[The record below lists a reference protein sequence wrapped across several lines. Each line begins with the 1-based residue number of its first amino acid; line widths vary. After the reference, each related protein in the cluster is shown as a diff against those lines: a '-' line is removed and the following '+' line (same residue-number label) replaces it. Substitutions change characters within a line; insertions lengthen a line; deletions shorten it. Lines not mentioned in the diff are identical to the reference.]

1 MITAIHLL
9 FLLSNNRNQEFY
21 SKLESIPLENLQ
33 GSYVSYVLLLNDAI
47 EEGNYR
53 KVFSL
58 KNDNPL
64 PEFFGPFLQSISETV
79 RTEIAKSAEKAYAT
93 LSIKAALEVFEFS
106 SLQELKDFATSY
118 QESLEDHSVNWVFKE
133 GSINFER
140 EANKKIH
147 FNSEDL
153 IKKTL
158 EYSLELEKIA

>member
-1 MITAIHLL
+1 LFDYKVRFSELNLLFTLASQNSREYENAINNVKFFYENVLISHAGFQPQYQQMITAIHLL

-64 PEFFGPFLQSISETV
+64 PEFFGPFLHSIS
-79 RTEIAKSAEKAYAT
+79 
-93 LSIKAALEVFEFS
+93 
-106 SLQELKDFATSY
+106 
-118 QESLEDHSVNWVFKE
+118 
-133 GSINFER
+133 
-140 EANKKIH
+140 
-147 FNSEDL
+147 
-153 IKKTL
+153 
-158 EYSLELEKIA
+158 